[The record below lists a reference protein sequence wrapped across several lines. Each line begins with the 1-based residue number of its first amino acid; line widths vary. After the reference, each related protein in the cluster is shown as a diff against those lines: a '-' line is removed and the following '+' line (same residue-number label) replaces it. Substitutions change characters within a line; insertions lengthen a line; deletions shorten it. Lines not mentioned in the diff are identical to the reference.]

1 MRYIEISCET
11 SETGIELLTAA
22 LDAAGISDTEV
33 SDPRDVEE
41 IMNKKESYE
50 WDYIED
56 SVVHKME
63 EAPRVSSYFP
73 EGEEGRRQADLM
85 KQVIAKVTADV
96 KAGFYGPDVDLGTMK
111 VTEEIR
117 DDADWKDKWKAYF
130 KPFHVS
136 EHLVICPSWENY
148 EPQDGEKII
157 SIDPGMAFGTGTH
170 ETTSMCLNLLEKYLK
185 PGTRI
190 LDAGTGS
197 GILAIA
203 ATLLGAGEVL
213 GVDVDEDAVRVAQEN
228 IEKNRC
234 ESVARAE
241 FGDLTKGIDYEAD
254 LIVGNLMAELICLLS
269 KGIAAHLTAG
279 GTFIASGIL
288 TEKEMMVQEAV
299 TEAGLRM
306 IELKEKGGWCAM
318 VFEKPGK

>member
-11 SETGIELLTAA
+11 SETGIELITAA
-22 LDAAGISDTEV
+22 LDAAGIYDTEI

-41 IMNKKESYE
+41 IMHKKESYE

-73 EGEEGRRQADLM
+73 DDSEGRKQAEIM
-85 KQVIAKVTADV
+85 KKTLESVSQNVRD
-96 KAGFYGPDVDLGTMK
+96 GLYGPDADLGSMR
-111 VTEEIR
+111 VTEQIR

-136 EHLVICPSWENY
+136 KHLVVCPSWEQY
-148 EPQDGEKII
+148 DPQEEEKII

-170 ETTSMCLNLLEKYLK
+170 ETTSMCLNLLEKYMQK
-185 PGTRI
+185 GNRV

-203 ATLLGAGEVL
+203 ASLLGAGEVL
-213 GVDVDEDAVRVAQEN
+213 GVDVDRDAVRTAQEN
-228 IEKNRC
+228 IQKNNC
-234 ESVARAE
+234 QETARAE
-241 FGDLTKGIDYEAD
+241 YGDLTQGVDYEAD
-254 LIVGNLMAELICLLS
+254 LIVGNLMAELICMLMP
-269 KGIAAHLTAG
+269 GIAQHLHSG
-279 GTFIASGIL
+279 GVFIASGIL
-288 TEKEMMVQEAV
+288 TEKEEMVKDAAEK
-299 TEAGLRM
+299 AGLTLE
-306 IELKEKGGWCAM
+306 ELTEKGEWCAI
-318 VFEKPGK
+318 VFRKQN

>member
-22 LDAAGISDTEV
+22 LDAAGIHDTEV

-73 EGEEGRRQADLM
+73 DDRDGRKLAEVM
-85 KQVIAKVTADV
+85 KQTLENVAENVRE
-96 KAGFYGPDVDLGTMK
+96 GLYGLDVDLGTMK
-111 VTEEIR
+111 VTEQIR

-136 EHLVICPSWENY
+136 EHLVVCPSWENY

-170 ETTSMCLNLLEKYLK
+170 ETTSMCLNLLEKYLR
-185 PGTRI
+185 PGMRV

-203 ATLLGAGEVL
+203 ASLLDAGEVL
-213 GVDVDEDAVRVAQEN
+213 GVDVDRDAVRTAQEN

-234 ESVARAE
+234 EKTARAE
-241 FGDLTKGIDYEAD
+241 YGDLTQGVDYEAD
-254 LIVGNLMAELICLLS
+254 LIVGNLMAELICMLAP
-269 KGIAAHLTAG
+269 GIAEHLAG
-279 GTFIASGIL
+279 DGIFIASGIL
-288 TEKEMMVQEAV
+288 TEKESMVKDAAEK
-299 TEAGLRM
+299 AGLKLE
-306 IELKEKGGWCAM
+306 ELTEKGEWCAM
-318 VFEKPGK
+318 VFQK